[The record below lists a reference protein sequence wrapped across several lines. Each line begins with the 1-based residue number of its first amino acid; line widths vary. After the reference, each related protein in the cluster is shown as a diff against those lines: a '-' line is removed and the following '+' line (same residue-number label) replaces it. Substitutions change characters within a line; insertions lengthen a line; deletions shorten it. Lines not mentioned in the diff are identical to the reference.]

1 MSAISQGSNDEFV
14 DPLANYE
21 PREYDDPLEEALE
34 EKSVTE
40 IEGRPYVAVPATITV
55 KEALGKLAGEDIAC
69 LMVEDQ
75 GKLVGIFSDRD
86 ILDKVALEFERA
98 RDRPVRELM
107 SADPVYVYQSD
118 SAAAALSVMAVSGY
132 RHVPVVSLDGSIQGI
147 VSPQRVTK
155 FLREHWQ

>member
-1 MSAISQGSNDEFV
+1 MAANSQGSSEEFV

-21 PREYDDPLEEALE
+21 PQEYDDPLEEALA

-40 IEGRPYVAVPATITV
+40 IEGRPYIAVPATTTV
-55 KEALGKLAGEDIAC
+55 KQALSKLAGEDIAC
-69 LMVEDQ
+69 LLVEED
-75 GKLVGIFSDRD
+75 GKLVGVVGDRD
-86 ILDKVALEFERA
+86 ILDKVALEFEA
-98 RDRPVRELM
+98 TQDRPVRDVM

-132 RHVPVVSLDGSIQGI
+132 RHVPVVALDGSIMGI

-155 FLREHWQ
+155 FLREHRQ